1 MGYTYTF
8 FEFPHYAASDF
19 QKQVAEEYFD
29 IIYQQYTGVSP
40 VGHIEP
46 RVTGSHTCLWVPTPA
61 DCVQSPY
68 DSDGIVQRLTA
79 SRDAGKE
86 VSLYFHPAMDLQSMT
101 VQTDG
106 DAMTFSYDEQTGIL
120 ARIIRLTDS
129 WGYRFG
135 TFD

>member
-1 MGYTYTF
+1 MKSGSPSAPFLHSLFFRLFRDGPAAHGQAHRTF
-8 FEFPHYAASDF
+8 DPRPGHE
-19 QKQVAEEYFD
+19 
-29 IIYQQYTGVSP
+29 QY
-40 VGHIEP
+40 
-46 RVTGSHTCLWVPTPA
+46 PA
-61 DCVQSPY
+61 DCVHNPY
-68 DSDGIVQRLTA
+68 DSDGISDRLTWA
-79 SRDAGKE
+79 HDAGKE